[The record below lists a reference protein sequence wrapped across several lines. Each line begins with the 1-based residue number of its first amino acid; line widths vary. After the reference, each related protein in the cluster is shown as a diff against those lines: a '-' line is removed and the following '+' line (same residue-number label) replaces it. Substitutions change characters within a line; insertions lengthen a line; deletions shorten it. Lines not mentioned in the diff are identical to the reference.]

1 MSVKIQGIQ
10 FYTVLEVAAELQ
22 ISSMTVRS
30 YIKDGRLTAK
40 KLGRRYLITDT
51 DIKKFIGK
59 L

>member
-30 YIKDGRLTAK
+30 YIKDGRLPAK